1 MSRVSQDT
9 GIRKK
14 KLTRYV
20 KRLLLFGPPGAGKGT
35 QAAVIAERLGIKHVD
50 TGSIIRENIKSGTP
64 LGLEAKAYVEKGEL
78 VPDELII
85 RLIAD
90 RLKKDDVSEGWLLD
104 GFPRSLEQAR
114 ALSGMGRNGGET
126 VERVIFL
133 EVADEVLLRRLTN
146 RRICPKCKAVYNLV
160 TDMRPKKDGICDKCG
175 SGLIQRADDNEESV
189 RTRFRVYRES
199 TAPIADYYGK
209 KGLIVKVSGEG
220 PVEEGAERIM
230 AALMAD

>member
-1 MSRVSQDT
+1 MSQDT
-9 GIRKK
+9 GIRKEK
-14 KLTRYV
+14 MTRYV

-35 QAAVIAERLGIKHVD
+35 QAAVIAERLGVKHVD

-64 LGLEAKAYVEKGEL
+64 LGVEAKAYVEKGEL

-90 RLKKDDVSEGWLLD
+90 RLKKDEVSEGWLLD
-104 GFPRSLEQAR
+104 GFPRSLEQAK
-114 ALSGMGRNGGET
+114 ALSGMGRNGGEA
-126 VERVIFL
+126 VERVVFL
-133 EVADEVLLRRLTN
+133 EVPDEVLLRRLTN
-146 RRICPKCKAVYNLV
+146 RRICAKCKAVYNLV

-199 TAPIADYYGK
+199 TAPIAEYYGK
-209 KGLIVKVSGEG
+209 KGLIVRVSGEG

-230 AALMAD
+230 AALAAD